1 MFGLL
6 ERDIDLIIKALR
18 NFEEIDQALFGS
30 RAIGNYKLY

>member
-6 ERDIDLIIKALR
+6 ERDINLIIKALR
-18 NFEEIDQALFGS
+18 NFEEIDHELFGS